1 MRSDMRGSGS
11 LCRGSIRPLIV
22 LAAVSVFLVTACT
35 SESGTP
41 SAGGTGSPTAP
52 PDLTRFLLGPD
63 EEPGFAPA
71 EEPTTFSSIDEAFD
85 EGPEADKERATKDG
99 FQALAFQPL
108 EGEAGAGI
116 TNVFLFATEE
126 GANSWLRYRTG
137 QEFPETFSRFSVPGV
152 PRAQGFAGTFE
163 GHNLGNVLWTQGRCQ
178 LTLGNQANE
187 GEEASVEAL
196 QAAVKAIYERTDGSC
211 P

>member
-1 MRSDMRGSGS
+1 MRSSGS
-11 LCRGSIRPLIV
+11 VCGRSIRPLIV

-35 SESGTP
+35 NESGTQ
-41 SAGGTGSPTAP
+41 SAGGTGSPAAQ
-52 PDLTRFLLGPD
+52 PDLTRFLLGPN
-63 EEPGFAPA
+63 EESGFAPA
-71 EEPTTFSSIDEAFD
+71 EEPTTFSSVDEAFE

-99 FQALAFQPL
+99 FQALVFQAL

-126 GANSWLRYRTG
+126 GAGSWLRYRTG

-152 PRAQGFAGTFE
+152 PSAQGFTGTFE
-163 GHNLGNVLWTQGRCQ
+163 GHNVGNVLWTQGRCQ

-187 GEEASVEAL
+187 GEEVSVESL
-196 QAAVKAIYERTDGSC
+196 QAAAEAIHERTAGSC